1 MVQTL
6 VPSSTISPSAPLPPS
21 QNKPT
26 ITYKVGL
33 VYLGQKEGVFPL
45 ACGTLLPDRVLQ
57 RSSSPNRSFSF
68 HPSPLGRS
76 HMPPRFP
83 MFHPFY
89 LSPFH
94 SSAPIS
100 NKPMPYVP
108 PMEARNLL
116 LFNAELHCMPSAP
129 FSPFEGP
136 QSNSF
141 HILIGARQCIG
152 ARRREAQGEND
163 DG

>member
-1 MVQTL
+1 M
-6 VPSSTISPSAPLPPS
+6 
-21 QNKPT
+21 
-26 ITYKVGL
+26 
-33 VYLGQKEGVFPL
+33 

-89 LSPFH
+89 LSHFHSSAPISRRAHAFYLSPFH

-100 NKPMPYVP
+100 DEPMPYVP
-108 PMEARNLL
+108 PLEARNLL